1 MPKFNHST
9 RQQLHTVL
17 REQYRTASG
26 DKAAKIATYFLSR
39 PSAEIQSSFGI
50 SLAQVTA
57 LRNRMTAIVNR
68 RNALQNDRGE

>member
-9 RQQLHTVL
+9 RQQFHMML
-17 REQYRTASG
+17 RERYKTASG
-26 DKAAKIATYFLSR
+26 NKAANIATYFLSI
-39 PSAEIQSSFGI
+39 PSAEIQTSFGI

-57 LRNRMTAIVNR
+57 LRNRMTNIVNR